1 MYWNELD
8 GSKLLGK
15 VFSYPV
21 KVDKVELVEVSIK
34 RDGPTVLIRFDLVG
48 KIPDRPTK
56 KWGEF
61 NCCQCG
67 INCSGVYD
75 LMVKNVSR
83 KMVCDIVIDAGE
95 HRKVHLVSEDRSV
108 EVSFFCDHIQF
119 MGPSVYLNE

>member
-8 GSKLLGK
+8 GSTLLGK

-48 KIPDRPTK
+48 KIPDRHQKNRGSSTVVSV
-56 KWGEF
+56 EL
-61 NCCQCG
+61 
-67 INCSGVYD
+67 NCSGVYD

-83 KMVCDIVIDAGE
+83 KMVCDIVIDASE
-95 HRKVHLVSEDRSV
+95 HRKV
-108 EVSFFCDHIQF
+108 SF
-119 MGPSVYLNE
+119 S